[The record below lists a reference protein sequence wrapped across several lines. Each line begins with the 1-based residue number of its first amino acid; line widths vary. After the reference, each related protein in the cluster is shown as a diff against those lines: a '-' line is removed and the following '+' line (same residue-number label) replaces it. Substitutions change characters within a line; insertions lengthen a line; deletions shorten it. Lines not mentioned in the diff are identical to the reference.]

1 MLGVGGAWT
10 FIVGHMQIN
19 LGNAGTLVCRHFPA
33 LLVFYLFIYFY
44 FFALLVSE
52 VFQIFLSYCT
62 LFFSFAFPLS
72 NFFGLSRLSVEEWV
86 GRKILGVCV

>member
-10 FIVGHMQIN
+10 FIVGYMQIN
-19 LGNAGTLVCRHFPA
+19 LWNAGTLVCKHFPA
-33 LLVFYLFIYFY
+33 LLA
-44 FFALLVSE
+44 FFFLLVVSE

-72 NFFGLSRLSVEEWV
+72 KIFGLSRLSVEEW
-86 GRKILGVCV
+86 GWKENLRGVCDPGFEV

>member
-1 MLGVGGAWT
+1 MLGVAGAWT

-19 LGNAGTLVCRHFPA
+19 LGNTGTLVCKHFPA
-33 LLVFYLFIYFY
+33 LLVFFFFLCYWRVRYL
-44 FFALLVSE
+44 
-52 VFQIFLSYCT
+52 FQIFLSYCT

-72 NFFGLSRLSVEEWV
+72 KFFGLSRLSVEEWV

>member
-19 LGNAGTLVCRHFPA
+19 LGNAGTLVCKHFPA
-33 LLVFYLFIYFY
+33 LLVF
-44 FFALLVSE
+44 FFFFVLLVSE